1 MPKPISFNLW
11 TRIAMKISNRSL
23 PFCRSPNVFPSP
35 QGSSSLYFSSF
46 LFWKN
51 YKVIKAA
58 DTSYQASQQACPW
71 LKCLYFTVTS
81 NIVVRLLKS
90 FMILSVPNGSLHC
103 QHSSLL
109 CKNMQNLTSFVEL
122 AKQYIQ

>member
-1 MPKPISFNLW
+1 MVIHARAAGL
-11 TRIAMKISNRSL
+11 SL
-23 PFCRSPNVFPSP
+23 SEMSV
-35 QGSSSLYFSSF
+35 LYFIV
-46 LFWKN
+46 N
-51 YKVIKAA
+51 
-58 DTSYQASQQACPW
+58 
-71 LKCLYFTVTS
+71 S

-122 AKQYIQ
+122 AKQYIL